1 MSQYRTGG
9 KLSRFNDAEDRD
21 ALQRY
26 VESAEHG
33 RYPRTLLIGLG
44 GTGAKALQHLREM
57 KVQRF
62 GRVDLPGV
70 AYLSLD
76 TDLQSARPE
85 ATSEQSPY
93 EDLVSFDE
101 TQRINLSADLNVV
114 LHNMARHPHIKE
126 WWDDTALDSSR
137 NFDLSKGAGQIRPLS
152 RLVFFQNRALI
163 QSALER
169 CWSEITAQNLD
180 DGRLQ
185 KGKVRVVVVAGLAGG
200 TGSGM
205 FLDLAALIR
214 ASFAGREFDLEG
226 IFVLPGVYKGADTKF
241 PKLAANGYAALR
253 EINHYLSHRFQVQ
266 WDHQARADAAPLYN
280 RYVLLSGTNALAES
294 MADPADAYRVIGEQ
308 LFLDFAG
315 GRMKSWVEGVRVNRE
330 QYLSS
335 FVGYDYVVEGA
346 DGKPR
351 ETHAEQYQTAFVSFG
366 LSKLVYPSWR
376 LLNYAK
382 FDLAAEMVRLLDPGH
397 GGQLGDVLT
406 GWRTRFMVECG
417 FYQGTLVDEDGSR
430 SRVYQVRDALA
441 QQKGTRT
448 SASTIFEHI
457 QELGDELVSL
467 SEEMFHEKSTEE
479 LAKEH
484 FRHVRKLFGDP
495 YSAGNEGDWA
505 LQITKNREA
514 YLRAVRGRLPDV
526 VETFRRRR
534 GVGITG
540 VREILQSILEELER
554 PWDKALFIDWL
565 RHMRTEKQREAEEA
579 KTEWERLLRNTHQAS
594 KGLLP
599 SADNHHAALEM
610 ASEAFVR
617 HWRARVTE
625 YICAEGVDAL
635 EGVRKL
641 IREQLTRIDGIVAHM
656 QELEGWYA
664 NFRDHFA
671 DPVPS
676 TLFIEVPLQDS
687 LQGLLEPYLGADAGQ
702 RRERLEK
709 LLAGALRRMGIDTL
723 SDLEARLGGERD
735 RFRDQLAA
743 ESFFALKGDET
754 GRTAA
759 FVGEDSEP
767 QPGFLHRYSLLAA
780 LEQMPWSEVQVLL
793 KQLYDKGLP
802 WIEPTPKDP
811 TGGATLE
818 PVADAFL
825 GLSTLEGRFVDQLF
839 SAFKACQPH
848 KLPFRP
854 QKVGTNDPS
863 ELVFFTEWS
872 AFAAYY
878 IGEVHGAGGMEAH
891 YERMLYDPVRP
902 AALHIHTDFH
912 TFQDMVPLEEQ
923 EVRWTERAWKL
934 FTQAQMLGLICSR
947 RRRHGDDERVSFTR
961 RRRSTALDVA
971 WEELGVEATVLRNL
985 SADRGF
991 VQQLTA
997 DIERRIQDL
1006 MDAGGDYGDLV
1017 CLADYWL
1024 YCVYPV
1030 VNVTE
1035 QSGASVVQARGS
1047 LENLAVSEIRK
1058 EWIQM
1063 ALAAGI
1069 APEQL
1074 IARRIQRMGSL
1085 SEWTQPIYKSPGLPV
1100 PGSADVPDEL
1110 RVDEWGLLPQVRE
1123 QIDRMTRM
1131 GALRQSRD
1139 EMGRLALQ
1147 FPRLALNWGA
1157 FKPPHDLPEFEES
1170 ATTYWYAGPQGK
1182 EQGLSAEQIAER
1194 VVAAP
1199 SARHRVFATGW
1210 SGWKDAAEL
1219 SAVKQ
1224 ALSAGPPPDD
1234 GGQPDLVDAGSSFH
1248 YACDG
1253 ERKGVQTAQ
1262 FIADAASSSPDS
1274 VHKVWTREF
1283 GRAWKLAAEVPE
1295 IAERMGPPP
1304 LDDEPPPLDDDEPP
1318 PLD

>member
-9 KLSRFNDAEDRD
+9 KLSSFNAAEDRD
-21 ALQRY
+21 ALQNY

-44 GTGAKALQHLREM
+44 GTGAKALQHLRRM
-57 KVQRF
+57 KIERF
-62 GRVDLPGV
+62 GTVDLPGV
-70 AYLSLD
+70 AYLSMD

-85 ATSEQSPY
+85 ATKEQSPY

-101 TQRINLSADLNVV
+101 TQRINLSANLNAV
-114 LHNMARHPHIKE
+114 LENMARHPHIKE
-126 WWDDTALDSSR
+126 WWDDSALDSKR
-137 NFDLSKGAGQIRPLS
+137 NFDLGKGAGQIRPLS
-152 RLVFFQNRALI
+152 RLVFFQNRELI

-169 CWSEITAQNLD
+169 SWSDITAQNLD
-180 DGRLQ
+180 DGRIQ
-185 KGKVRVVVVAGLAGG
+185 KGKVRIVVVAGLAGG

-214 ASFAGREFDLEG
+214 SSFSGRDFELDG
-226 IFVLPGVYKGADTKF
+226 MFVLPGVYKGADTKY

-253 EINHYLSHRFQVQ
+253 EINHYQSHRFQAQ
-266 WDHQARADAAPLYN
+266 WDHQASADVAPLYN
-280 RYVLLSGTNALAES
+280 RTVLISGTNALSES
-294 MADPADAYRVIGEQ
+294 MSDPADAYRVIGEQ
-308 LFLDFAG
+308 LFLDFGG

-330 QYLSS
+330 QYLTS
-335 FVGYDYVVEGA
+335 FVGYDYVVEGP

-351 ETHAEQYQTAFVSFG
+351 ETHAEQYKTAFVSFG

-397 GGQLGDVLT
+397 GGQLGDVIT
-406 GWRTRFMVECG
+406 SWRTRFMVEAG

-457 QELGDELVSL
+457 QELGDELNAL

-479 LAKEH
+479 MAKEH

-505 LQITKNREA
+505 LQISKNRES
-514 YLRAVRGRLPDV
+514 YVRKVREVLPDV
-526 VETFRRRR
+526 VENFRRRR

-540 VREILQSILEELER
+540 VREILTSILEELER

-565 RHMRTEKQREAEEA
+565 RHMRTEKQRDAEEA

-599 SADNHHAALEM
+599 SGDNHRAALEM
-610 ASEAFVR
+610 ASQAFVR

-635 EGVRKL
+635 EAIRKV
-641 IREQLTRIDGIVAHM
+641 IRDQLTRIDAIVAHM
-656 QELEGWYA
+656 QELEGWYGK
-664 NFRDHFA
+664 FRDHFA
-671 DPVPS
+671 EPVSS
-676 TLFIEVPLQDS
+676 TLFIEVPMRHDLKT
-687 LQGLLEPYLGADAGQ
+687 LLEPYLGTDAAQ
-702 RRERLEK
+702 RREALE
-709 LLAGALRRMGIDTL
+709 LLLGRALRRMKLDTL
-723 SDLEARLGGERD
+723 TDLESQLSGERD
-735 RFRDQLAA
+735 RFRDKLASEA
-743 ESFFALKGDET
+743 FFALKGDET

-759 FVGEDSEP
+759 FVNEDSEP
-767 QPGFLHRYSLLAA
+767 QPGFLERYSLLAA
-780 LEQMPWSEVQVLL
+780 LEQMPYEDVTGLL

-825 GLSTLEGRFVDQLF
+825 GISNLEGRFVEQLF
-839 SAFKACQPH
+839 STFKGLQPH

-872 AFAAYY
+872 AFAAYF
-878 IGEVHGAGGMEAH
+878 IGEVHGAGGLEAH
-891 YERMLYDPVRP
+891 YERLLYDPVRP
-902 AALHIHTDFH
+902 SALHIHTDFH
-912 TFQDMVPLEEQ
+912 TFQDMVPMEEQ

-934 FTQAQMLGLICSR
+934 FHQAQMLGLICSR

-985 SADRGF
+985 SSDRAF
-991 VQQLTA
+991 IQALTA

-1006 MDAGGDYGDLV
+1006 MDAGGDHADLV
-1017 CLADYWL
+1017 CLADYWTT
-1024 YCVYPV
+1024 CVYPV
-1030 VNVTE
+1030 VNISE
-1035 QSGASVVQARGS
+1035 QSGASVVKAAGS
-1047 LENLAVSEIRK
+1047 LENLAISEIRK
-1058 EWIQM
+1058 EW
-1063 ALAAGI
+1063 LRKAAAEGTT
-1069 APEQL
+1069 PEQL
-1074 IARRIQRMGSL
+1074 LARRVQRMGEL
-1085 SEWTQPIYKSPGLPV
+1085 AKWTQPIHKASGLPV
-1100 PGSADVPDEL
+1100 PSSPDVPDEL
-1110 RVDEWGLLPQVRE
+1110 RVDEWELLPTVRG
-1123 QIDRMTRM
+1123 QIEHLTRS
-1131 GALRQSRD
+1131 GELRESRD
-1139 EMGRLALQ
+1139 ELGRLTLR
-1147 FPRLALNWGA
+1147 FPRLAVRWSA
-1157 FKPPHDLPEFEES
+1157 FKPPQDVPEFQES
-1170 ATTYWYAGPQGK
+1170 AQSYWYAGPKGK
-1182 EQGLSAEQIAER
+1182 EQGLSAAQILTR
-1194 VVAAP
+1194 VQQAP
-1199 SARHRVFATGW
+1199 KARHRIFATGW
-1210 SGWKDAAEL
+1210 PGWKDANEL
-1219 SAVKQ
+1219 ETVREGLASAPD
-1224 ALSAGPPPDD
+1224 APPDD
-1234 GGQPDLVDAGSSFH
+1234 GPSFH
-1248 YACDG
+1248 YAVDG
-1253 ERKGVQTAQ
+1253 ARKGQLSAQ
-1262 FIADAASSSPDS
+1262 EIADLASAAPGS
-1274 VHKVWTREF
+1274 VHKVWTKDF
-1283 GRAWKLAAEVPE
+1283 GRTWKTVEQVEE
-1295 IAERMGPPP
+1295 ITSLMGPPP
-1304 LDDEPPPLDDDEPP
+1304 LGDEPPPLDEEEPP